1 MSVIF
6 PIGTPCFNLMDTN
19 AIPTSLPE
27 SEWMLATPANGN
39 KVSDKLDD
47 ANIGR
52 VKPANDDGPLSPG
65 TIQMPKEEDNGS
77 SLNEPEDKEP
87 ILTLKEPKMLNNVV
101 TIAPCRDSAK
111 LFTITN
117 ILDGQR
123 SEALLIQKENQRKT
137 FTPSQLPAKEEIM
150 ARYVGI
156 KEKAKIIK
164 EEECYKE
171 TGLYFLSTPILV
183 DNSPL
188 KTPITNSL
196 LNLNLCNPNQL
207 YELIS

>member
-77 SLNEPEDKEP
+77 SLKIRN
-87 ILTLKEPKMLNNVV
+87 
-101 TIAPCRDSAK
+101 
-111 LFTITN
+111 LF
-117 ILDGQR
+117 
-123 SEALLIQKENQRKT
+123 
-137 FTPSQLPAKEEIM
+137 
-150 ARYVGI
+150 
-156 KEKAKIIK
+156 
-164 EEECYKE
+164 
-171 TGLYFLSTPILV
+171 
-183 DNSPL
+183 
-188 KTPITNSL
+188 
-196 LNLNLCNPNQL
+196 
-207 YELIS
+207 